1 MDGEVTVEGD
11 GNDYQVFQEMIDS
24 VGGFSAENLSFSY
37 NELMQQGYDIRQI
50 IRADMNKTGTIDI
63 QDFVLFVTTFVN

>member
-24 VGGFSAENLSFSY
+24 VGGFSEENLSFSY